1 MKPVI
6 GAPLDRTDGVLK
18 VTGAAQYSAEFALP
32 QLCHATIVQS
42 TIARGRIGALD
53 VSRAQNAPGVLRVMT
68 HLNAP
73 RLPNGGNGGVNP
85 PAGRVLSL
93 LQDDA
98 VHYNGQP
105 IAVVVADTPEHSVAA
120 AELVRATYVIDTA
133 MLDFV
138 QAKANAYKPA
148 KVQQGPPDSLRGDID
163 RGLIDADVRIE
174 GIYTTPMQH
183 HNPLEPHATIA
194 QWEGDRL
201 TLHDATQYVSG
212 VRETIAKVLG
222 IDAANVRV
230 VSPFVG
236 GGFGCKGSMWSH
248 VALAAM
254 CAREVNRPV
263 KLVLARWQMFGP
275 VGGRPRTEQHIV
287 LGAKRDGTLTA
298 VRHDVISHTSEI
310 EDFVEP
316 SALQTKMLYASPNLA
331 TSHRLVK
338 LSVGTPTFQR
348 APGEATGTFALEVAL
363 DELAF
368 ALDVDPLALRMRNY
382 ADEDPQEHKPW
393 SSKHL
398 RECYAQAAERFGWS
412 RRTRAPGS
420 MRDSRGTWIGY
431 GMATATYPANR
442 SPAQASARLLTD
454 GTFVVASGSQE
465 LGTGTYTVMT
475 QVAADA
481 LGVPP
486 RAVRFLLGDTTLPRA
501 PVSGGSTSAASV
513 GPAVRAACEALRA
526 KILAEVVRDASSP
539 LRASTVDTLDI
550 DDGMIVVK
558 GNAARRE
565 PIAAFAGRR
574 AAPLDA
580 AAEAKPGD
588 EKKQFSMHSFGAVF
602 VEVHVDPWLHVVRIP
617 RVVATYDVGTRLN
630 AKTALSQ
637 LRGGLVWG
645 VGLAMTE
652 ESLLDTHTG
661 HFCNASLAEYHVPVN
676 ADIGT
681 LDVTFIDAP
690 DTNFNPLGIR
700 GIGEIGITGAAAA
713 VCNAVWHATGVRV
726 RDLPITLD
734 KLWPRIVTT

>member
-1 MKPVI
+1 MNPVI
-6 GAPLDRTDGVLK
+6 GQPLDRTDGVQK
-18 VTGAAQYSAEFALP
+18 VTGTAQYAAEFALP

-42 TIARGRIGALD
+42 TIARGRVGAID
-53 VSRAQNAPGVLRVMT
+53 VSRAQNAPGVLLVMT
-68 HLNAP
+68 HQNAP
-73 RLPNGGNGGVNP
+73 RLPNGSMAGVNP

-133 MLDFV
+133 TLDFE

-148 KVQQGPPDSLRGDID
+148 KVQQGSPDSLRGDVD
-163 RGLIDADVRIE
+163 RGLIEADIRIE
-174 GIYTTPMQH
+174 GVYTTPMQH
-183 HNPLEPHATIA
+183 HNPMEPHATIA

-201 TLHDATQYVSG
+201 TLHDSTQYVSG

-222 IDAANVRV
+222 IEAADVRV

-248 VALAAM
+248 VALAAI
-254 CAREVNRPV
+254 CAREVRRPV

-275 VGGRPRTEQHIV
+275 VGGRPRTEQRIM

-298 VRHDVISHTSEI
+298 VRHDVISHTSEF

-316 SALQTKMLYASPNLA
+316 SALQTRILYACPNLS

-338 LSVGTPTFQR
+338 LNVGTPTFQR

-363 DELAF
+363 DELAY
-368 ALDVDPLALRMRNY
+368 ALDADPLALRLRNY
-382 ADEDPQEHKPW
+382 ANEDPQEHKPW

-398 RECYAQAAERFGWS
+398 RECYEQAAERFGWA
-412 RRTRAPGS
+412 RRTRTPGS
-420 MRDSRGTWIGY
+420 MRGDGGVWVGY

-442 SPAQASARLLTD
+442 SPAQASARLLQD

-475 QVAADA
+475 QVAAEA

-486 RAVRFLLGDTTLPRA
+486 RAVRFLLGDTALPRA

-526 KILAEVVRDASSP
+526 KILAEVIRDAQSP

-550 DDGMIVVK
+550 DDGMIIVR
-558 GNAARRE
+558 GAPARRE
-565 PIAAFAGRR
+565 SIAAFAGRR
-574 AAPLDA
+574 SAPLDA
-580 AAEAKPGD
+580 AAESKPGD
-588 EKKQFSMHSFGAVF
+588 EKKRFSMHSFGAVF
-602 VEVHVDPWLHVVRIP
+602 AEVHVDPWLHVVRIP
-617 RVVATYDVGTRLN
+617 RIVGTYDVGTRLN

-637 LRGGLVWG
+637 LRGGIVWG
-645 VGLAMTE
+645 VGFAMTE
-652 ESLLDTHTG
+652 ESLLDENTG
-661 HFCNASLAEYHVPVN
+661 HFANASLAEYHVPVN
-676 ADIGT
+676 ADIGEM
-681 LDVTFIDAP
+681 DVTFIDAP

-726 RDLPITLD
+726 RDLPITID
-734 KLWPRIVTT
+734 KLWRPVRA